1 MLGQYRDAPPLEIER
16 PLVELAPVVER
27 PARHM
32 EQQGLVERA
41 LEAGLEPRVHCRE
54 FGHALVVIAVET
66 GMTDQRDARFGQ
78 RAGLVGAQYVHL
90 AEIVDRRQPLHH
102 HPRLRH
108 ALRAAGKRHGH
119 DHRQQFGRQAHRQR
133 HREQEG
139 LERRPTE
146 REVRQ

>member
-16 PLVELAPVVER
+16 PLVELVPVVER

-32 EQQGLVERA
+32 EQQGLVEWA
-41 LEAGLEPRVHCRE
+41 LETCLEPRVRRRE
-54 FGHALVVIAVET
+54 FGHALVIIAVDA
-66 GMTDQRDARFGQ
+66 GMTDQRDARLGQ
-78 RAGLVGAQYVHL
+78 RAGLVGAQDVHL

-102 HPRLRH
+102 HLCRRH
-108 ALRAAGKRHGH
+108 ALCAARERYGH